1 MTFFTEDRASHVF
14 GVAKLMYNIALKT
27 KGHEYAHD
35 MYLLGLIHDLGYAE
49 TNSMLEHPIKGGE
62 VLKEKGY
69 KYWEEVYN
77 HGRAD
82 SKYESDELDLL
93 NFADL
98 RINALGET
106 VSFEDRLR
114 DIGVR
119 YGIHSPQYIEAG
131 IIIENIKHKFSIP
144 SEKED

>member
-35 MYLLGLIHDLGYAE
+35 MYLLGLVHDIGYNM
-49 TNSMLEHPIKGGE
+49 TNSMIEHPVKGGE
-62 VLKEKGY
+62 NLKEKGY

-82 SKYESDELDLL
+82 VGYESEELDLL

-98 RINALGET
+98 RVGRSGNII
-106 VSFEDRLR
+106 SFEERLR
-114 DIGVR
+114 DIGLR
-119 YGIHSPQYIEAG
+119 YGIYSPQYIEAG
-131 IIIENIKHKFSIP
+131 MLIDKVKDKFSIP
-144 SEKED
+144 EGK